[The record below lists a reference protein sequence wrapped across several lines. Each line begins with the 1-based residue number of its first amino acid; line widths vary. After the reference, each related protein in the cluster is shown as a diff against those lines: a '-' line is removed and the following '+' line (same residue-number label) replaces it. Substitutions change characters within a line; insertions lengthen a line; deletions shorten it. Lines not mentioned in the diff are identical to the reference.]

1 MGNTELQYTFPCC
14 CETQYFRKFPL
25 VSQAQKHCLRFP
37 CLNDTQYFPLV
48 FFIVM
53 VVNHPKKLGCCQ
65 LSSFGDLLDKMANK
79 NHECY

>member
-1 MGNTELQYTFPCC
+1 MIT
-14 CETQYFRKFPL
+14 
-25 VSQAQKHCLRFP
+25 S
-37 CLNDTQYFPLV
+37 
-48 FFIVM
+48 M